1 MTTNARNR
9 LVRGPRGRERNRGFT
24 LLEVLVAFVVLA
36 VILTLVL
43 RLAATISRASGLS
56 ADYAMATLQAE
67 NILAE
72 AQYAQELPVGSTG
85 GVSGGQWHW
94 QRRVTPY
101 HEADRVFDV
110 NAAWQLVRID
120 IDVNWSRGGR
130 DRSMSMTTLR
140 LMRTR

>member
-1 MTTNARNR
+1 VTRNS
-9 LVRGPRGRERNRGFT
+9 GFT

-36 VILTLVL
+36 IILTLVL

-72 AQYAQELPVGSTG
+72 AQFAQELPAGTTA
-85 GVSGGQWHW
+85 GVTAGQWHW

-101 HEADRVFDV
+101 HEADRAFDT
-110 NAAWQLVRID
+110 NPAWQLVRVD
-120 IDVNWSRGGR
+120 IDVNWNRGGR
-130 DRSMSMTTLR
+130 ERNMSISTLR
-140 LMRTR
+140 LMRVP

>member
-1 MTTNARNR
+1 
-9 LVRGPRGRERNRGFT
+9 VSRNRGFT

-36 VILTLVL
+36 IILALVL

-72 AQYAQELPVGSTG
+72 AQFAQELPAGTTA
-85 GVSGGQWHW
+85 GVAAGQWHW

-101 HEADRVFDV
+101 HETDRTFDT
-110 NAAWQLVRID
+110 NPAWQLVRVD
-120 IDVNWSRGGR
+120 IDVNWNRGGR
-130 DRSMSMTTLR
+130 ERNMSMSTLR
-140 LMRTR
+140 LMRVR